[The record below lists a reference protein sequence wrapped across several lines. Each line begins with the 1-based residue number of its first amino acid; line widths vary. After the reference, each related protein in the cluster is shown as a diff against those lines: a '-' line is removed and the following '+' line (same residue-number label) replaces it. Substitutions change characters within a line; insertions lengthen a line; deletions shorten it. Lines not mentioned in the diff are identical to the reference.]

1 MIHFTLLLAV
11 WVTIHFNKQVS
22 VELLS
27 AYVNKKVHLSLF
39 FTVIT
44 SYLFLKASWISAHC
58 SIGNHI
64 YFIQSN
70 ILIFRFW
77 ADVSVIHFALP
88 FCFGFAECNFCHFF
102 FFNPVLVRNHFNYE
116 VFVFFLSCFLLPTV
130 IPKKLPLGIK
140 KMGILWGEFLL
151 SNVFIFMHD
160 YLGASLDD
168 LFYEPKKEILET
180 KWTNQ

>member
-22 VELLS
+22 MELLS
-27 AYVNKKVHLSLF
+27 AYVNEKVHLSLF

-44 SYLFLKASWISAHC
+44 FYLFLKASWISAHC

-64 YFIQSN
+64 CFIQSD

-77 ADVSVIHFALP
+77 ADISVIHFTLP

-102 FFNPVLVRNHFNYE
+102 FLILCLLEITLTMKSLSFSLLLFTSHCNSQKTSLGHKENGNFVRRIFA
-116 VFVFFLSCFLLPTV
+116 VKCFYFHAWLPWDFTEWF
-130 IPKKLPLGIK
+130 
-140 KMGILWGEFLL
+140 ILWT
-151 SNVFIFMHD
+151 
-160 YLGASLDD
+160 
-168 LFYEPKKEILET
+168 KKRNIRSQM
-180 KWTNQ
+180 N